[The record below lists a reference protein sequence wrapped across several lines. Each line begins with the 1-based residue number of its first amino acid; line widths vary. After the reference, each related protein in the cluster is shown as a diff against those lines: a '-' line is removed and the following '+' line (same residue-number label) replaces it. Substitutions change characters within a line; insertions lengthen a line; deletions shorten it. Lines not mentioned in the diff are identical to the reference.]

1 MNKLIVRLGIPLFIV
16 LIAMIMVVA
25 PAGAKPAAQEGDDLV
40 QQGQY
45 LAEIT
50 GCIGCHTPIDERGQ
64 AIPDMVGAGGYPF
77 PLGEQGIVF
86 TKNITPDEETGVG
99 SWTDE
104 ELKAAIT
111 TGVSPDGLHQHPIM
125 PYLYF
130 NKMAED
136 DLNAIVAWIRS
147 LPPIKNEVPRQE
159 ILQVGPIPRIDPPQT
174 APDPS
179 DTEARGQYLFS
190 ALLACSDC
198 HTPLDAETQTPVQDM
213 YFAGGQPY
221 EGPWGIVYAANIT
234 PHEETGIGSWSDG
247 EIERIFRSGIRP
259 DGRLVVLMPW
269 YDYQN
274 FTADDMQAVI
284 YYLRNSVP
292 PVENEVPLA
301 SLNEGFLVYPEGEVD
316 ITEEATESGNP
327 EQEVGEPT
335 PIPPVNLILVI
346 AAVALAA
353 AVVIYIMAQLRRSS

>member
-1 MNKLIVRLGIPLFIV
+1 MKKLILRLGIPLLIV
-16 LIAMIMVVA
+16 MIAMIMVVA

-40 QQGQY
+40 EKGTY

-64 AIPDMVGAGGYPF
+64 PVPGMVGAGGYPF
-77 PLGEQGIVF
+77 PLGEQGTVF
-86 TKNITPDEETGVG
+86 TKNITPHEETGVG
-99 SWTDE
+99 GWTDE

-125 PYLYF
+125 PYFFF

-147 LPPIKNEVPRQE
+147 LPPIENEVPRNE
-159 ILQVGPIPRIDPPQT
+159 ILQVGPIPRVDAPAT
-174 APDPS
+174 APDPA
-179 DTEARGQYLFS
+179 DTEARAEYLFT
-190 ALLACSDC
+190 ALLACNDC
-198 HTPLDAETQTPVQDM
+198 HTPLDPETQTPVQDK

-234 PHEETGIGSWSDG
+234 PHGETGIGDWSDA
-247 EIERIFRSGIRP
+247 EIERIFRAGIRP
-259 DGRLVVLMPW
+259 DGRAVVLMPW
-269 YDYQN
+269 IDYKN
-274 FTADDMQAVI
+274 LTADDMQAVI

-292 PVENEVPLA
+292 AVENEVPAPNLA
-301 SLNEGFLVYPEGEVD
+301 EGWEVYPEGE
-316 ITEEATESGNP
+316 IEPTESAG
-327 EQEVGEPT
+327 EQEAGEPQ
-335 PIPPVNLILVI
+335 PIPMINLILVI
-346 AAVALAA
+346 AAVAVSA